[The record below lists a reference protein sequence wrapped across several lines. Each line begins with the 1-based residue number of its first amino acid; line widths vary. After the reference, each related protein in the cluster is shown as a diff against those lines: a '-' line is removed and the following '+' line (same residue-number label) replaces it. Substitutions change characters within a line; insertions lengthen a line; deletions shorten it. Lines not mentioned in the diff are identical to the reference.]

1 MRRYVVL
8 GGSGFVGVY
17 AIGALKMAIDSAR
30 IEKGEIINID
40 IAPPKNVCDAKF
52 IQSDIAKNIDFE
64 FRKDDIV
71 VHLAVRDYAPKS
83 PVKAFSPHC
92 LKEYF
97 FSVNVEGT
105 KNVIAKMKEGECEN
119 LIYFST
125 DMVYGKPQYLPL
137 DSAHPRNPI
146 GYYGLSKKVSEDFI
160 IANRKNADAD
170 SAKITAGGGHN
181 DSHCNNSHCNN
192 SRHINAT
199 IFRPRMILG
208 AGRYGILLKLFKL
221 MDLNLPLP
229 LIGQGNNCYQ
239 MVSVQDCAEAIIC
252 AIEKGIP
259 NDEFNLGSQNPPQIK
274 QLLTFVAR
282 ESGSKSV
289 LIPTWARGVKWILG
303 MLELFG
309 VPLMYKEQFEITN
322 EQYIID
328 ISKTQNLLGWAPKHN
343 DKDMLLEAY
352 THYRQRKKRRI

>member
-1 MRRYVVL
+1 MRRYVVF

-17 AIGALKMAIDSAR
+17 AINALKMAIDSAR
-30 IEKGEIINID
+30 IKKGEIVNID
-40 IAPPKNVCDAKF
+40 IAPPKKSCDAQF
-52 IQSDIAKNIDFE
+52 IECDIAKDIDFE

-71 VHLAVRDYAPKS
+71 VHLAARAYAPKPPS
-83 PVKAFSPHC
+83 KAFAPHC

-97 FSVNVEGT
+97 FSVNVDGT
-105 KNVIAKMKEGECEN
+105 KNIIAKMKEGECKN

-146 GYYGLSKKVSEDFI
+146 GYYGLSKKISEDI
-160 IANRKNADAD
+160 VMASRIDAESDSTTIA
-170 SAKITAGGGHN
+170 TGGRIG
-181 DSHCNNSHCNN
+181 SF
-192 SRHINAT
+192 NAT

-229 LIGQGNNCYQ
+229 LIGDGSNCYQ
-239 MVSVQDCAEAIIC
+239 MVSVKDCAEAIIC

-259 NDEFNLGSQNPPQIK
+259 NDEFNLGSLNPPRIK
-274 QLLTFVAR
+274 ELLRFVASK
-282 ESGSKSV
+282 SGSKSV
-289 LIPTWARGVKWILG
+289 LIPTWARGVKWILW
-303 MLELFG
+303 MLEFFG
-309 VPLMYKEQFEITN
+309 MPLMYKEQFEIAN

-328 ISKTQNLLGWAPKHN
+328 ISKTQNLLGWTPKYN

-352 THYRQRKKRRI
+352 THYKQI